1 MQIDF
6 LVLICGYFN
15 KFVVYIFVTVPLGN
29 SEDFQFVFCLYSW
42 HWCDEKGLR
51 DECWKSNQMH

>member
-29 SEDFQFVFCLYSW
+29 SEDLI
-42 HWCDEKGLR
+42 
-51 DECWKSNQMH
+51 SNLFFAYIVDTDVMKRV